1 MKLQTESNQTIEI
14 LTIGDLFAI
23 YIQTQTTNLVRE
35 NLNSLDVIDFITNI
49 ESDYPELKLNEA
61 ELEELNL
68 FGLLLDEDS
77 LEEWKNNPR

>member
-23 YIQTQTTNLVRE
+23 YIQTQTTNLNRE
-35 NLNSLDVIDFITNI
+35 NLNSLDIIDFITNI
-49 ESDYPELKLNEA
+49 ESECPELKLNEV
-61 ELEELNL
+61 ELDELNL

-77 LEEWKNNPR
+77 LEEWKK

>member
-77 LEEWKNNPR
+77 LEE